1 VDPLVDAT
9 GQPYAYTG
17 DDPVNDTDPSGLD
30 TFGECIG
37 AQLNA
42 GLTYY
47 SATVCIVRTDNDKQV
62 AVTVTSSNPLLSG
75 ASTDLK
81 KVIDTANLKNLFG
94 GGANFELQNSNASNV
109 CELGGNF
116 NVTNISIGN
125 GLIGFSY
132 QHAGDAAG
140 TSVYTYGAGYDRGL
154 GVSGGNEYTAVTVE
168 TGAAAQAINKLFGIQ
183 ESSGLP
189 IMPIIA

>member
-1 VDPLVDAT
+1 VDAT

-17 DDPVNDTDPSGLD
+17 DDPVNDTDASGLD
-30 TFGECIG
+30 TFGECAG
-37 AQLNA
+37 VQVNG

-75 ASTDLK
+75 ANTDLK

-94 GGANFELQNSNASNV
+94 GGVNLELQNSNATDV

-116 NVTNISIGN
+116 SVTNISIGT

-140 TSVYTYGAGYDRGL
+140 TSVYTYGAGFDRGL
-154 GVSGGNEYTAVTVE
+154 GLSGGTEYTAVTIE
-168 TGAAAQAINKLFGIQ
+168 SGGAAQAINKLFGIQ
-183 ESSGLP
+183 ENSGLP
-189 IMPIIA
+189 LMPIIAA